1 MCNLLISL
9 DAIYKGKKVLALCS
23 GYREENHYDE
33 DFLIVSS
40 QAVCKENG
48 MDGIDSH
55 PGNSSGSH
63 FNGECVKIQ
72 QQQKLLT
79 IHVGNES
86 PACPNECEADVPCEG
101 IDEHRKMCLPTEIS
115 CSNNLHQKY
124 QASHVKKE
132 CTRLKVDCQYC
143 HITGDHQFIE
153 GEHKEQCP
161 KFPISCPNKCE
172 IGCVPRDYLKEHMKK
187 CPLELIQC
195 KHRMVGSEE
204 RMAHKDQE
212 KHNKENMEECLPFAT
227 DSPEKEQ
234 LACNLSR
241 QELLHNNMITKFE
254 PLETELIEKVAVGID
269 HSDEDCLISILERP
283 FQHSAAIDDKGV
295 YYLRI

>member
-40 QAVCKENG
+40 QTICKENG

-72 QQQKLLT
+72 QQKLLT

-86 PACPNECEADVPCEG
+86 PACPNGCEADNVPCED
-101 IDEHRKMCLPTEIS
+101 IDEHRKIGVPTEIS

-124 QASHVKKE
+124 QVSHVKME

-172 IGCVPRDYLKEHMKK
+172 IGSVPRDYLKEHMKI

-195 KHRMVGSEE
+195 EHHVVGSEE

-212 KHNKENMEECLPFAT
+212 KYNKENMEECLPFAT

-234 LACNLSR
+234 LACM
-241 QELLHNNMITKFE
+241 QELLHNNITTFE
-254 PLETELIEKVAVGID
+254 PLETELIEKVAVGIG
-269 HSDEDCLISILERP
+269 HSDDCLISILERP